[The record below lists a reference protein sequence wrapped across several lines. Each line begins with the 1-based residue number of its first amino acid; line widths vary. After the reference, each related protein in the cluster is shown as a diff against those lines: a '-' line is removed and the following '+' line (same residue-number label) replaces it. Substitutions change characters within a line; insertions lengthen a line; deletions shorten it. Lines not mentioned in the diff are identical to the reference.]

1 MNLIGYRHNKEREE
15 RETMKIITRKSYIF
29 RTTDTRLQQFNDK
42 RVLVINKL
50 SEEEA
55 EELNMY
61 NVCLN
66 GVACFTVYEDEL
78 HEV

>member
-1 MNLIGYRHNKEREE
+1 
-15 RETMKIITRKSYIF
+15 MKIIIRNSYIF
-29 RTTDTRLQQFNDK
+29 KTTDTRLQQFNDRK
-42 RVLVINKL
+42 VLVINKL

>member
-1 MNLIGYRHNKEREE
+1 MNLTGYRHNKEREE

>member
-1 MNLIGYRHNKEREE
+1 MEIIIGN
-15 RETMKIITRKSYIF
+15 SYIF
-29 RTTDTRLQQFNDK
+29 RTTDTRLEQFNNEG
-42 RVLVINKL
+42 VLVINKL

-61 NVCLN
+61 NVCLD

-78 HEV
+78 HEANEEK

>member
-1 MNLIGYRHNKEREE
+1 
-15 RETMKIITRKSYIF
+15 MKIITRKSYIF